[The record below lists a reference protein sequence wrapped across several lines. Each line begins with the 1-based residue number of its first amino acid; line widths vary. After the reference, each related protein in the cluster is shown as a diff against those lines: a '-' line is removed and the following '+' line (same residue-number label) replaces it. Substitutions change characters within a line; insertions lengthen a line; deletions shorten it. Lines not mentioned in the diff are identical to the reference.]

1 MDYTEQEVIP
11 LNKQQ
16 KTLLA
21 GLGAAACAGA
31 GFLYLIAPGRADKAK
46 RAPFQKRYFAHRG
59 LHGEGVPE
67 NTLAAFRAAAAHGY
81 GVELDARLTRD
92 GVAVVSH
99 DGSLERMAGRDISV
113 DKTDY
118 ALLKTVKLGGTEET
132 VPTLSQALDILCPAG
147 VPVIVEVKPVPRR
160 QRSALCAAVLSEL
173 DRREGHFCVE
183 SFDPRIVRWFR
194 RHAPDLLRGQL
205 TAQADHLGGAA
216 LQRYASSRV
225 LFNFLGR
232 PQFIAHRVGRQS
244 LPVKLA
250 HLLGA
255 MRVCW
260 VATDRTE
267 EEKNDGVIFEDF
279 LPPVNYP

>member
-1 MDYTEQEVIP
+1 M
-11 LNKQQ
+11 NKQQ
-16 KTLLA
+16 KTLIV
-21 GLGAAACAGA
+21 GLGAAVCAGA
-31 GFLYLIAPGRADKAK
+31 GFLYLIAPGRAGKAK

-59 LHGEGVPE
+59 LHGESIPE

-92 GVAVVSH
+92 GVAVISH
-99 DGSLERMAGRDISV
+99 DDNLERMAGQDISV
-113 DKTDY
+113 AKTDY
-118 ALLKTVKLGGTEET
+118 AFLKTVKLGGTEET
-132 VPTLSQALDILCPAG
+132 IPTLAQALDILCAAG
-147 VPVIVEVKPVPRR
+147 VPVIVEVKPVSRL
-160 QRSALCAAVLSEL
+160 QRNALCAAVLTEL
-173 DRREGHFCVE
+173 DRRDGHFCIE

-194 RHAPDLLRGQL
+194 RRAPELLRGQL
-205 TAQADHLGGAA
+205 TAQADHLVGCA
-216 LQRYASSRV
+216 LQRYASSHV

-232 PQFIAHRVGRQS
+232 PQFIAHRIGKQA

-255 MRVCW
+255 MRFCW
-260 VATDRTE
+260 VAADRTE